1 VNLYGTT
8 VTINDPTNP
17 SVDAVGGPLF
27 SGGWKRG
34 TVSATA
40 TASDVT
46 GIKSVRFY
54 SDGALVP
61 GATIDRAS
69 QCDYSTVAPCA
80 NPAAGA
86 SFALDT
92 SLLSDGSH
100 SIEVAAVDATGTNET
115 KAGGQTVQVD
125 NTAPTKPTHLE
136 VTGGGASASF
146 DVAFD
151 VPAQTHAPVATA
163 MYEACSGGLCING
176 SRPASGTS
184 ATLTGIALPAG
195 GTYAVKVWL
204 VDAAGNGNYNN
215 AASGSVT
222 YLAPSGGGGGGGGG
236 GGSAKPAAPTTPTT
250 PTEPS
255 GPPAPTT
262 PSGPNGPNVPN
273 AGTVPAQPTRPATR
287 AAVTGAAKVSKTG
300 RLTVDGRI
308 SRAARGK
315 VVVTYRAKVRGVWT
329 TKSVKAQIRGGR
341 YHAVMR
347 LPSGWKHAR
356 GVKVTA
362 RYAGSRTVAA
372 QTKRLKV
379 TSTTG

>member
-8 VTINDPTNP
+8 VTINDPVNP
-17 SVDAVGGPLF
+17 TVDSVGGPLF

-46 GIKSVRFY
+46 GIKAVRFY
-54 SDGALVP
+54 SDAALVS
-61 GATIDRAS
+61 GATIDRAAR
-69 QCDYSTVAPCA
+69 CDYSTTAPCA

-92 SLLSDGSH
+92 TLLTDGSH
-100 SIEVAAVDATGTNET
+100 TVQLAATDATGTNET
-115 KAGGQTVQVD
+115 KAPGQPVQID
-125 NTAPTKPTHLE
+125 NTAPSAPTHLQ
-136 VTGGGASASF
+136 VTGGGTSPSF

-151 VPAQTHAPVATA
+151 MPAQTHAPITTA
-163 MYEACSGGLCING
+163 MYEACNGAICING

-184 ATLTGIALPAG
+184 AAITGLALPGG

-204 VDAAGNGNYNN
+204 VDEAGNGSYNN
-215 AASGSVT
+215 AAAGSVT
-222 YLAPSGGGGGGGGG
+222 YLAPPSGGGGSGGGGGG
-236 GGSAKPAAPTTPTT
+236 AKPTTPTT
-250 PTEPS
+250 PTTPPPPTN
-255 GPPAPTT
+255 PPAPTGPTT
-262 PSGPNGPNVPN
+262 PP
-273 AGTVPAQPTRPATR
+273 VPATPTQPAEPTTR
-287 AAVTGAAKVSKTG
+287 ARLTGAAKVSRTG
-300 RLTVDGRI
+300 RLTVDGHL

-315 VVVTYRAKVRGVWT
+315 VIITYRGKIHGGWT
-329 TKSVKAQIRGGR
+329 TKSVRAQIRSGR

-356 GVKVTA
+356 GVKITA
-362 RYAGSRTVAA
+362 CYPGSRTVAA

-379 TSTTG
+379 RSATG